1 MNHNSD
7 QGPNGHG
14 YRREESVEIEPVVK
28 RVLEAA
34 REGKIEKKDTA
45 LLKRDCPYGRRC
57 AVIRA
62 RANNP
67 RLMKEIGAWVD
78 AFEQLGHAGQ
88 HAVAALEENNA
99 REAATRLVQATQ
111 ALAAMDGISRR
122 HNQEGQLYRSAVKT
136 GSRVMAPAVNELAD
150 IVSKKFF
157 PAIAGAPA
165 LSPKPLVK
173 GAAWIRRNSSVTGIA
188 APSGTP
194 APTANRATGMA
205 WTTECPSPCG
215 AWKC

>member
-45 LLKRDCPYGRRC
+45 LLKKEFARMAAAAP
-57 AVIRA
+57 VIRA
-62 RANNP
+62 KANNP

-150 IVSKKFF
+150 IVSKKFSGHCRR
-157 PAIAGAPA
+157 AGPFSQAP
-165 LSPKPLVK
+165 
-173 GAAWIRRNSSVTGIA
+173 GQG
-188 APSGTP
+188 GQH
-194 APTANRATGMA
+194 G
-205 WTTECPSPCG
+205 
-215 AWKC
+215 

>member
-34 REGKIEKKDTA
+34 REGKIEKKDMA
-45 LLKRDCPYGRRC
+45 LLKKEFARMAAAAP
-57 AVIRA
+57 VIRA

-88 HAVAALEENNA
+88 HAVAALEETTPEKP
-99 REAATRLVQATQ
+99 RPGWCRLRRLWRPWMEFPAATTRK
-111 ALAAMDGISRR
+111 DSC
-122 HNQEGQLYRSAVKT
+122 
-136 GSRVMAPAVNELAD
+136 
-150 IVSKKFF
+150 IV
-157 PAIAGAPA
+157 
-165 LSPKPLVK
+165 L
-173 GAAWIRRNSSVTGIA
+173 R
-188 APSGTP
+188 
-194 APTANRATGMA
+194 
-205 WTTECPSPCG
+205 
-215 AWKC
+215 